1 MSKTEMA
8 IEGKA
13 LADKAGFAHYMLK
26 EIFENGLAV
35 RDTVLDRVSAETG
48 RVSLEGMRIT
58 ADEFRALK
66 KINIVASGTS
76 RHAGLAGR
84 IMIKELAGVP
94 VDVDHASEFEYSNPM
109 TGPNEL
115 TILITQS
122 GETADTI
129 GALRVAQAK
138 GSKTLAISNVVGAT
152 IAREADAVIYTHA
165 GPEIA
170 IASTKAYTAQLAALF
185 LFSVYLGEVRGV
197 LSAEQA
203 RNHTRELLAIPEKI
217 DRVLANNAVCE
228 DIAERNFLANDFL
241 FLARGVHFPIALDG
255 ALKLKETSYIHAE
268 GYPAGE
274 VKHGPYA
281 LIDAT
286 MPVVFL
292 AAKDDEDAGSVLR
305 YEKSLQNMKDVRERL
320 GRVIV
325 VASEG
330 DTEVDAI
337 TNQVIK
343 VPKAPELLLPLLEV
357 VPLQLMAYHIAC
369 RRGVNVDNP
378 RNLVKAVTV
387 E

>member
-1 MSKTEMA
+1 M
-8 IEGKA
+8 
-13 LADKAGFAHYMLK
+13 DKAGFTHYMLK
-26 EIFENGLAV
+26 EIFENGRAV
-35 RDTVLDRVSAETG
+35 RDTVLDRVSPATG
-48 RVSLEGMRIT
+48 KVSLEGMKIT
-58 ADEFRALK
+58 AEEFRALK

-76 RHAGLAGR
+76 RHAGLAGA
-84 IMIKELAGVP
+84 IMLKELAHVP
-94 VDVDHASEFEYSNPM
+94 VIVDHASEFEYSNPM
-109 TGPNEL
+109 TGPGEL

-129 GALRVAQAK
+129 GALREAKAK

-170 IASTKAYTAQLAALF
+170 IASTKAFTAQLAALF
-185 LFSVYLGEVRGV
+185 LFAVYLAEVRGV
-197 LSAEQA
+197 ISAEQA
-203 RNHTRELLAIPEKI
+203 QKCTRELLAIPAKI
-217 DRVLANNAVCE
+217 ECVLAHNTACE

-241 FLARGVHFPIALDG
+241 FLARAVHFPIALDG

-292 AAKDDEDAGSVLR
+292 AAKDDSDEGSVLR

-325 VASEG
+325 VATEG
-330 DTEVDAI
+330 DEEVEKI
-337 TNQVIK
+337 TNQVVL